1 MPFCWM
7 DEKNEERDQSA
18 GSVSSVDATIVEIRD
33 RASMMRRLGHSKA
46 DALHRCMGNLAWAY
60 SVSGQPAVSPARVR
74 KLVSEVYGKAS

>member
-7 DEKNEERDQSA
+7 NEKAEERVQST
-18 GSVSSVDATIVEIRD
+18 GSAAREDATIVEIRD

-74 KLVSEVYGKAS
+74 KLVNEVYGKAS